1 MKLKKL
7 CILLLAGA
15 MLFCTACSETA
26 PIETE
31 SKPDWVVDPTPTP
44 DPAQAIKL
52 GETFQTSGTATTGG
66 WDENG
71 PPERDL
77 LEITVH
83 GYTVYDHYSDSG
95 IPKEE
100 FACGSRFDIQQTPL
114 VLIDLTI
121 KKVSGVEE
129 DTGQESRNLIT
140 SFSLYGKKQ
149 LEWSKENNKEL
160 SMNEPDYFSEH
171 GEFGT
176 DMKGYDYYW
185 LDVGEEKDCQIG
197 YFLNDPNGRWGG
209 PDSLTTVEGGLM
221 LYVNGQYVD
230 LDN

>member
-1 MKLKKL
+1 MKKL
-7 CILLLAGA
+7 FALVLAGA
-15 MLFCTACSETA
+15 MLFCTACSEA
-26 PIETE
+26 PPMETE
-31 SKPDWVVDPTPTP
+31 SKPDWWVDPTPTP
-44 DPAQAIKL
+44 NPSQAIKL
-52 GETFQTSGTATTGG
+52 GETFQTSGSATTGE

-77 LEITVH
+77 LEVTVH

-100 FACGSRFDIQQTPL
+100 FVCGSEFDIQQTPL
-114 VLIDLTI
+114 VMVDVTI

-129 DTGQESRNLIT
+129 EVDRYSRENIT
-140 SFSLYGKKQ
+140 DFSLYSKKQ
-149 LEWSKENNKEL
+149 LQWCEENDQEAVM
-160 SMNEPDYFSEH
+160 SEPDYFSGH
-171 GEFGT
+171 G
-176 DMKGYDYYW
+176 DWDADYKGYTYYW
-185 LDVGEEKDCQIG
+185 LDVGEEKDYQIG

-221 LYVNGQYVD
+221 LKVNGRYID